1 MNDVLRWRK
10 RLVSEIDGVVL
21 EIGVGSGANLPHY
34 RRAAAVFAIEPNQA
48 SAQRA
53 HSTALRCAIPMS
65 VKIAV
70 AEELPF
76 ADASIDHVVSS
87 LVFCSVGDQ
96 HRALR
101 EIRRVL
107 RPSGVLHMVEHIRP
121 QEPLLAAAASAITPY
136 WSRIAHNC
144 HLDRPT
150 LEVLR
155 NEGWHVRVLQR
166 LGVFVRIEAR
176 M

>member
-1 MNDVLRWRK
+1 MNDILKWRE
-10 RLVSEIDGVVL
+10 RLVGEIDGVVL
-21 EIGVGSGANLPHY
+21 EIGVGSGANLPRY
-34 RRAAAVFAIEPNQA
+34 RRAAAVFAIEPNQS

-53 HSTALRCAIPMS
+53 YITALRCAIPIS

-70 AEELPF
+70 AEELPL
-76 ADASIDHVVSS
+76 ANASVDHVVSS

-96 HRALR
+96 HSALR

-107 RPSGVLHMVEHIRP
+107 RPSGVLHMLEHIRP
-121 QEPLLAAAASAITPY
+121 QEPLLAAAASTLTPY

-150 LEVLR
+150 LDVLCA
-155 NEGWHVRVLQR
+155 EGWRVRVLQQ

-176 M
+176 P

>member
-1 MNDVLRWRK
+1 MSNVLNWRQQ
-10 RLVSEIDGVVL
+10 LVGAIDGVVL
-21 EIGVGSGANLPHY
+21 EIGVGSGANLAHY
-34 RRAAAVFAIEPNQA
+34 RRAATVFAIEPNHV

-53 HSTALRCAIPMS
+53 HNTALRCAIPMS

-76 ADASIDHVVSS
+76 ADASVDHVVSS
-87 LVFCSVGDQ
+87 LVFCSVHNQ

-107 RPSGVLHMVEHIRP
+107 RPSGVLHMLEHVRP
-121 QEPLLAAAASAITPY
+121 TEPLFAAVAATVTPY

-150 LEVLR
+150 LDVLR
-155 NEGWHVRVLQR
+155 TEGWRVHILQR
-166 LGVFVRIEAR
+166 FGVFVRIEAR
-176 M
+176 P

>member
-1 MNDVLRWRK
+1 MNDVWKWRE
-10 RLVSEIDGVVL
+10 RLVGEIDGVVL
-21 EIGVGSGANLPHY
+21 EIGVGGGANLLRY
-34 RRAAAVFAIEPNQA
+34 RRAAAVFAIEPNHA

-53 HSTALRCAIPMS
+53 HATAQRCAIPMS

-70 AEELPF
+70 AEELPL
-76 ADASIDHVVSS
+76 ADASVDHVVSS
-87 LVFCSVGDQ
+87 LVFCSVSDQ
-96 HRALR
+96 RCALR

-107 RPSGVLHMVEHIRP
+107 RPSGVLHMLEHVRP
-121 QEPLLAAAASAITPY
+121 QESLWAAAASTVTPY

-150 LEVLR
+150 LDVLR
-155 NEGWHVRVLQR
+155 AEGWRVRVLQR

-176 M
+176 P

>member
-21 EIGVGSGANLPHY
+21 EIGVGSGANLPYY
-34 RRAAAVFAIEPNQA
+34 RRAAAVFAIEPNQS

-65 VKIAV
+65 VKIGV

-96 HRALR
+96 YRALR

>member
-1 MNDVLRWRK
+1 MNDILKWREQ
-10 RLVSEIDGVVL
+10 LVGELDGVVL
-21 EIGVGSGANLPHY
+21 EIGVGGGANLPRY
-34 RRAAAVFAIEPNQA
+34 RRAAAIFAIEPNHA
-48 SAQRA
+48 SAQQA
-53 HSTALRCAIPMS
+53 HLTAQRCAIPIS
-65 VKIAV
+65 VKVAV

-76 ADASIDHVVSS
+76 ADASVDHVVSS
-87 LVFCSVGDQ
+87 LVFCSVADQ
-96 HRALR
+96 RRALR

-107 RPSGVLHMVEHIRP
+107 RPSGVLHMLEHVRP
-121 QEPLLAAAASAITPY
+121 AEPLLAAAASSVTPY

-150 LEVLR
+150 LDVLR
-155 NEGWHVRVLQR
+155 SEGWRVRVLRR